1 MNINFKGIL
10 NGMSKSAANSLK
22 APSFGQFSDVS
33 LPGIKGFDMPSIN
46 PSSMLG
52 DVNSQVPNVS
62 SAMPDMNS
70 EISKASSD
78 AQAAINVDP
87 ESYL

>member
-1 MNINFKGIL
+1 
-10 NGMSKSAANSLK
+10 
-22 APSFGQFSDVS
+22 
-33 LPGIKGFDMPSIN
+33 MPSIN

-62 SAMPDMNS
+62 SVMPNMNS